1 MKIVYPY
8 PTYWPYVRR
17 GVERCIHDLSNYLAS
32 RGHEVDIITSKP
44 GQPRI
49 GHDGLAR
56 VIYLRQLAHPLA
68 YKYLPHF
75 RLYSFGAEATS
86 VLLREKYDVAHLW
99 AYSSIM
105 AAPLLK
111 RWKNL
116 PYLFHLML
124 RDHIWPGRF
133 DHWVFNRLMKHA
145 NSVAALT
152 PGGAANMQR
161 ATGIDVKTIPPPVDM
176 QTFKPN
182 GTKDLKNPRVL
193 FTGDLGDARKG
204 GPALLRA
211 WDEVHRAIPEAKL
224 VLAGPFGMIGYDSRF
239 DVYTLERMDLIRS
252 PAARAAVEVP
262 GPGAVKDLPARY
274 SEAAVTVLPSV
285 EEAFGIVV
293 TESLSCGTPVVCS
306 SYDGPGEIVT
316 NPEVGVTVP
325 LKTLVDLMSESSS
338 QQLAQA
344 IIKAIELARQPQTS
358 ERCRQWAEQYS
369 LDTIGPL
376 VENELMAMAENRHS
390 RSGSELVGALA

>member
-1 MKIVYPY
+1 MRIVYPY

-17 GVERCIHDLSNYLAS
+17 GVERCIHDLSGYLTR

-44 GQPRI
+44 GRARV
-49 GHDGLAR
+49 GYDGDAR

-75 RLYSFGAEATS
+75 RLYSFGIEATTHI
-86 VLLREKYDVAHLW
+86 LRGKYDVAHLW

-111 RWKNL
+111 RWNNL

-124 RDHIWPGRF
+124 RDHIWPGRL
-133 DHWVFNRLMKHA
+133 DHWVFGRLMKHA
-145 NSVAALT
+145 NRVAALT
-152 PGGAANMQR
+152 PGGSANMER
-161 ATGIDVKTIPPPVDM
+161 ATGIPVKTIPPPVDM
-176 QTFKPN
+176 DVFRP
-182 GTKDLKNPRVL
+182 GAPKDPSTPRVL

-211 WDEVHRAIPEAKL
+211 WDEIHRRVPEAKL
-224 VLAGPFGMIGYDSRF
+224 VLAGPFGMVGYDSRF
-239 DVYTLERMDLIRS
+239 DVYTLERLDLIRS

-262 GPGAVKDLPARY
+262 GPGDVKDLPNRY

-306 SYDGPGEIVT
+306 AYDGPGEIVT

-325 LKTLVDLMSESSS
+325 LKTLADLMSERVS
-338 QQLAQA
+338 QQLADA
-344 IIKAIELARQPQTS
+344 VVRAIELSRQPGTP

-369 LDTIGPL
+369 LETVGPI
-376 VENELMAMAENRHS
+376 VEQELMEMAEMRHS
-390 RSGSELVGALA
+390 QGSPELVASA